1 MRDKKKFLTGLSGTA
16 ELTIALM
23 FSLLRKIPNSVNSVR
38 KGEWKTENFR
48 GKELRHKN
56 LGIVGYGRLGKMVGK
71 ICRSIGMNI
80 SIYDPYLKNIPKYI
94 VSFKDLNSL
103 ISHSDII
110 TLHVPLNNETYKMIG
125 RKEFNLFKNSSYLIN
140 TSRGDVIDQKEL
152 INSLKKK
159 K

>member
-1 MRDKKKFLTGLSGTA
+1 
-16 ELTIALM
+16 
-23 FSLLRKIPNSVNSVR
+23 
-38 KGEWKTENFR
+38 
-48 GKELRHKN
+48 
-56 LGIVGYGRLGKMVGK
+56 
-71 ICRSIGMNI
+71 MNI

-159 K
+159 IAGAALDVISQEFKFQSNDESLLTTF